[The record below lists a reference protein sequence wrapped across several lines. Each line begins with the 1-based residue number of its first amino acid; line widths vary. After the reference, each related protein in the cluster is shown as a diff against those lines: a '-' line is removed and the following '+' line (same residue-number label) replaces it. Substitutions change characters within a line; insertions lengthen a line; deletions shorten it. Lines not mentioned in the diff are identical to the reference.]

1 MKILQIILSLAILPL
16 TVVMSSCRQMNN
28 IDIAESSDTSDVVI
42 LNAEVEK
49 STITTTEM
57 TDTEEID
64 SVSSY
69 TVRTDTNITIKLD
82 YVR

>member
-1 MKILQIILSLAILPL
+1 
-16 TVVMSSCRQMNN
+16 MNN